1 MKSSQFSL
9 AWKVSGTSTEGEWS
23 RGEEGEARGGR
34 TLPERRFRPE
44 PACLDSPA
52 WPLGTE
58 SDSTRRETGSMLSL
72 NSTEVQSYNIW
83 DFSITLTSIRFFFLF
98 FIFCFPLIFFLLW
111 YRYFKLFLL
120 KFCTTIMILRG
131 GRIRSIYRL
140 FTTITLPSKS
150 PGSPPVLFMVTD
162 LISLLLS
169 PNIHQ
174 SIYLNSSIQ
183 TYNTENHRK
192 VSETSIGVI
201 KAPLKVSKN

>member
-1 MKSSQFSL
+1 
-9 AWKVSGTSTEGEWS
+9 
-23 RGEEGEARGGR
+23 
-34 TLPERRFRPE
+34 
-44 PACLDSPA
+44 
-52 WPLGTE
+52 
-58 SDSTRRETGSMLSL
+58 
-72 NSTEVQSYNIW
+72 
-83 DFSITLTSIRFFFLF
+83 
-98 FIFCFPLIFFLLW
+98 
-111 YRYFKLFLL
+111 
-120 KFCTTIMILRG
+120 MILRG

-150 PGSPPVLFMVTD
+150 PGSPRVLFMVND

-201 KAPLKVSKN
+201 KAPLKVSKNQYLAVLKALKHYFFFLFFLFFFIFFIYFIFFITFSQNRSKLFQEQPGGRKEVGLHSTSN